1 MKGVLVI
8 AQYLSMDAVLIRLL
22 RPKGITMKGVTV
34 TVYQAGMVVV
44 QMVEQKQEDPAGK
57 VATLIVQEED
67 LGVVQITTL

>member
-22 RPKGITMKGVTV
+22 RLKGITMKGVTV

-44 QMVEQKQEDPAGK
+44 QMVEQKQEDSAGK

>member
-22 RPKGITMKGVTV
+22 RLKGITMKGVTV

-44 QMVEQKQEDPAGK
+44 QMVEQKQEDPAVK

>member
-1 MKGVLVI
+1 
-8 AQYLSMDAVLIRLL
+8 
-22 RPKGITMKGVTV
+22 
-34 TVYQAGMVVV
+34 MVVV